1 MKHALFSP
9 SSAHR
14 WLVCPGSIEAN
25 RGKPWEQSIYALEG
39 TSAHTLLEVCLRMEA
54 EPTEFLGKTLEDGHV
69 PVDEDMTDA
78 VGFALDYVNS
88 YMADNKKAK
97 LRIEHPVYPA
107 PLLGVKNELIWGTP
121 DIQID
126 NYPHEVVTLD
136 YKHGI
141 GITVPVKDNPQIK
154 IYHAGARQNA
164 GRYRRYRSVV
174 VQPRLPKRKPVQ
186 EHTHT
191 DAELVK
197 WLDDTVKP
205 AIALAL
211 KPNAPRLAGDWCRYC
226 AANGK
231 CPAQMEQ
238 KLAKAKKEFT
248 QDPKGL
254 APRDLTKYLDMIPG
268 IEVAIKGLKEYAIQ
282 AVHAGAKVP
291 GYEAGFTRSSRV
303 WVDEDKANTA
313 IAKLGIEPKERFE
326 VALKSPAKLEEVLVA
341 KGLQERRKRGQ
352 PRPKSPLDKHI
363 ALTEG
368 NPTIV
373 KVG

>member
-1 MKHALFSP
+1 M
-9 SSAHR
+9 
-14 WLVCPGSIEAN
+14 CQGSIEAN

-69 PVDEDMTDA
+69 PVDEDMADS
-78 VGFALDYVNS
+78 VGFALDYVAS

-107 PLLGVKNELIWGTP
+107 PLLGLKNELLWGTP
-121 DIQID
+121 DIQVD

-154 IYHAGARQNA
+154 LYHAGARQNA

-231 CPAQMEQ
+231 CLAQMEQ

-254 APRDLTKYLDMIPG
+254 APRDLAKYLDMVPG

-303 WVDEDKANTA
+303 WVDEDKANAA